1 MSALL
6 LFGRTEE
13 LYSLLDSSKS
23 AVWIMSFTGFIINQT
38 WTIET
43 YIIGKFSQFS
53 QGQDFVFRNSGEDGK
68 RFFVVYF
75 YPFYEP
81 TN

>member
-43 YIIGKFSQFS
+43 YIIGSFL
-53 QGQDFVFRNSGEDGK
+53 NS
-68 RFFVVYF
+68 RRVRISYF
-75 YPFYEP
+75 GIRER
-81 TN
+81 TERDSS